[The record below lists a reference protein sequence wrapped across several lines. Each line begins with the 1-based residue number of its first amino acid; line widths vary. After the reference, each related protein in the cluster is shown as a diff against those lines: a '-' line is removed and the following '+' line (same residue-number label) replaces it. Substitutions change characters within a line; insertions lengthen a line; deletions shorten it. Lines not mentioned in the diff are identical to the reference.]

1 MFRLN
6 EKGELKYYTIDE
18 IEKSGLVKHCFTTR
32 CGGVSE
38 NEYKSLN
45 LRMNC
50 DDDKGNIFQ
59 NYQII
64 CDEIGVNFE
73 NLVFSNQV
81 HCDTIY
87 NIGKEDMGNG
97 ITKPQKFD
105 GADGL
110 ITNVPG
116 VPLIVFAAD
125 CVPVFFLDLE
135 KCAIGLVHSGWKGTA
150 AGISAKCI
158 KKMAEEFGTKPR
170 DVIAAIGPS
179 IGVCHFEVG
188 DEVADIFRD
197 KFGDEVLE
205 KHEKYHVNMQKAIEI
220 QLMECGVLPENIIN
234 SGICTYCNSEILF
247 SHRKTNGKRGVC
259 AAIMEIKEGNVS
271 Y

>member
-1 MFRLN
+1 MFNLKEN
-6 EKGELKYYTIDE
+6 GELKYYTIDE
-18 IEKSGLVKHCFTTR
+18 FEKTGLVKHCFTTR

-45 LRMNC
+45 LRMHC
-50 DDDKGNIFQ
+50 DDKKENILE
-59 NYQII
+59 NYKII
-64 CDEIGVNFE
+64 CDEINVNFE

-87 NIGKEDMGNG
+87 TVGKEDVGNG

-110 ITNVPG
+110 ITNQPG

-125 CVPVFFLDLE
+125 CVPVFFLD
-135 KCAIGLVHSGWKGTA
+135 KKRRVIALVHSGWKGTVLCIA
-150 AGISAKCI
+150 EKCI
-158 KKMAEEFGTKPR
+158 AKMAAEFGSEPC
-170 DVIAAIGPS
+170 DILAAIGPS

-188 DEVADIFRD
+188 DEVAEIFRE
-197 KFGDEVLE
+197 KFGDDVLE

-220 QLMECGVLPENIIN
+220 QLAHSGILPENIITAN
-234 SGICTYCNSEILF
+234 ICTYCNSELLF
-247 SHRKTNGKRGVC
+247 SHRKTNGKRGVMG
-259 AAIMEIKEGNVS
+259 AIMELR
-271 Y
+271 

>member
-1 MFRLN
+1 MFSLKAN
-6 EKGELKYYTIDE
+6 GELKYYIIDE
-18 IEKSGLVKHCFTTR
+18 FENTGLVKHCFTTR

-50 DDDKGNIFQ
+50 DDKKENILK
-59 NYQII
+59 NYKII
-64 CDEIGVNFE
+64 CDEIDVNFE

-87 NIGKEDMGNG
+87 TVGKEDMGNG

-125 CVPVFFLDLE
+125 CVPVFFLD
-135 KCAIGLVHSGWKGTA
+135 KKKRVIALVHSGWKGTV
-150 AGISAKCI
+150 AGISEKCVR
-158 KKMAEEFGTKPR
+158 KMEAEFGSVPE
-170 DVIAAIGPS
+170 DILVAIGPS

-188 DEVADIFRD
+188 DEVAAIFRE
-197 KFGDEVLE
+197 KFGESVLE
-205 KHEKYHVNMQKAIEI
+205 KHDKYHVNMQKAIKNGLVQNGI
-220 QLMECGVLPENIIN
+220 FPGNIIN
-234 SGICTYCNSEILF
+234 ANICTYCNSDLLF
-247 SHRKTNGKRGVC
+247 SHRKTNGKRGVL
-259 AAIMEIKEGNVS
+259 AAIMELR
-271 Y
+271 

>member
-6 EKGELKYYTIDE
+6 ENGQLKYYTIDE
-18 IEKSGLVKHCFTTR
+18 FEKTGLVKHCFTTR

-45 LRMNC
+45 LRMHC
-50 DDDKGNIFQ
+50 DDKKENIYK

-64 CDEIGVNFE
+64 CDEIDVNFE

-87 NIGKEDMGNG
+87 TVGKEDLGNG

-110 ITNVPG
+110 ITNEPG
-116 VPLIVFAAD
+116 VPLIVFGAD
-125 CVPVFFLDLE
+125 CVPVFFLDV
-135 KCAIGLVHSGWKGTA
+135 KKSVIALVHSGWKGTVLK
-150 AGISAKCI
+150 ISEKCI
-158 KKMAEEFGTKPR
+158 KKMVEEFGTNPQ
-170 DVIAAIGPS
+170 DVLVAIGPS
-179 IGVCHFEVG
+179 IGVCHYEVG
-188 DEVADIFRD
+188 DEVADVFRE

-205 KHEKYHVNMQKAIEI
+205 KKEKYHINMQKAIEM
-220 QLMECGVLPENIIN
+220 QLKGCGVPEENIIN
-234 SGICTYCNSEILF
+234 SGICTYCNSDLLF
-247 SHRKTNGKRGVC
+247 SHRKTNGKRGVMG
-259 AAIMEIKEGNVS
+259 AIMELR
-271 Y
+271 

>member
-1 MFRLN
+1 MFSLKAN
-6 EKGELKYYTIDE
+6 GELKYYIIDE
-18 IEKSGLVKHCFTTR
+18 FENTGLVKHCFTTR

-50 DDDKGNIFQ
+50 DDKKENILK
-59 NYQII
+59 NYKII
-64 CDEIGVNFE
+64 CDEIDVNFE

-87 NIGKEDMGNG
+87 TVGKEDMGNG

-125 CVPVFFLDLE
+125 CVPVFFLD
-135 KCAIGLVHSGWKGTA
+135 KIKRVIALVHSGW
-150 AGISAKCI
+150 
-158 KKMAEEFGTKPR
+158 
-170 DVIAAIGPS
+170 
-179 IGVCHFEVG
+179 
-188 DEVADIFRD
+188 
-197 KFGDEVLE
+197 
-205 KHEKYHVNMQKAIEI
+205 
-220 QLMECGVLPENIIN
+220 
-234 SGICTYCNSEILF
+234 
-247 SHRKTNGKRGVC
+247 
-259 AAIMEIKEGNVS
+259 
-271 Y
+271 

>member
-1 MFRLN
+1 MFSLKEN
-6 EKGELKYYTIDE
+6 GELKYYIIDE
-18 IEKSGLVKHCFTTR
+18 FEKTGLVKHCFTTR

-50 DDDKGNIFQ
+50 DDKKENILK
-59 NYQII
+59 NYKII
-64 CDEIGVNFE
+64 CDEIDVNFE

-87 NIGKEDMGNG
+87 TVGKEDMGNG

-125 CVPVFFLDLE
+125 CVPVFFLD
-135 KCAIGLVHSGWKGTA
+135 KKRRVIALVHSGWKGTV
-150 AGISAKCI
+150 AGISEKCV
-158 KKMAEEFGTKPR
+158 KKMQAEFGSEPE
-170 DVIAAIGPS
+170 DILAAIGPS

-188 DEVADIFRD
+188 DEVAEVFRE
-197 KFGDEVLE
+197 KFGESVLE
-205 KHEKYHVNMQKAIEI
+205 KHEKYHVNMQKAIENGLVQNGI
-220 QLMECGVLPENIIN
+220 LPENIIN
-234 SGICTYCNSEILF
+234 ANICTYCNSDLLF
-247 SHRKTNGKRGVC
+247 SHRKTNGKRGVL
-259 AAIMEIKEGNVS
+259 AAIMELQ
-271 Y
+271 